1 MAPLSLSGQ
10 GADNPTGV
18 TGVFNGNSTTG
29 CSYDPYTA
37 NAQRIIPDLTVSGAV
52 GAYPLQWARIMNSR
66 QAGGGVF
73 GQGGGWRHSYEWSCS
88 ATENVTGAPDSYT
101 VNYPDG
107 RKVTFDA
114 NIGTP
119 YLAPAGVTDRFGG
132 GIGDTY
138 VYLNLTDGGKI
149 RFWQDATYHSI
160 AGEPAWWDFVISAPD
175 QIIDPH
181 GQITTLTYT
190 SGKLTKVKEPGGRY
204 LTISYGT
211 NGYVSEVDTYTA
223 ANYFT
228 QWVKYGYTSLPF
240 GDVNYVVLTGATYIG
255 SPVPTASYTYQTS
268 NKSPTGNPLIETCQ
282 DVRYPGPMKNIKYI
296 FVRTSPLSYGQLY
309 QEKNINGT
317 LVAQLTVSGSTRTET
332 RGDGT
337 NLFRGPGNP
346 TRSFTYGA
354 TMGTTGITKSYLL
367 KTRTDFKGNATTFG
381 YDNDGY
387 ISSIADAHVPAH
399 VTSIERLN
407 GGFPTGVIKKITHPG
422 DASTIQYFYTDATGA
437 YLDHVIDERG
447 KQTTYKRNSGTMTT
461 YEIDYPDGGIETY
474 TYNSFGQVLTHFM
487 PSNTAANGAST
498 DSEKYSYDSNGRL
511 LTYTPPATGSDPSPS
526 PHPTRYTYDVNDHH
540 ETITDPKNNVT
551 TFGYNEIGQVTIV
564 QHPGG
569 QSTDGY
575 VYNTDGTLQYKSIQ
589 LNTTPLYAY
598 TYYYYDD
605 YKRLT
610 SVIDPVGR
618 EADLYYDTAGGRPRA
633 SLIPTRTSHVP
644 SCWAQPTKP
653 PRPFTMKICKNVRSL
668 LPLGRRIPPRLP
680 IPMMRS
686 TTSRP

>member
-1 MAPLSLSGQ
+1 ML
-10 GADNPTGV
+10 
-18 TGVFNGNSTTG
+18 
-29 CSYDPYTA
+29 
-37 NAQRIIPDLTVSGAV
+37 
-52 GAYPLQWARIMNSR
+52 
-66 QAGGGVF
+66 
-73 GQGGGWRHSYEWSCS
+73 
-88 ATENVTGAPDSYT
+88 
-101 VNYPDG
+101 
-107 RKVTFDA
+107 
-114 NIGTP
+114 
-119 YLAPAGVTDRFGG
+119 
-132 GIGDTY
+132 
-138 VYLNLTDGGKI
+138 
-149 RFWQDATYHSI
+149 
-160 AGEPAWWDFVISAPD
+160 
-175 QIIDPH
+175 
-181 GQITTLTYT
+181 
-190 SGKLTKVKEPGGRY
+190 
-204 LTISYGT
+204 ISYGA
-211 NGYVSEVDTYTA
+211 NGYVSEVDAYTA
-223 ANYFT
+223 ANHNT
-228 QWVKYGYTSLPF
+228 QWVQYDYFTKTFAGVP
-240 GDVNYVVLTGATYIG
+240 YVLLQYATYI
-255 SPVPTASYTYQTS
+255 SSTTPLPKATYAYQSS
-268 NKSPTGNPLIETCQ
+268 NLSAAGTPLILTCQ
-282 DVRYPGPMKNIKYI
+282 DVRYPGPMKDIQYA
-296 FVRTSPLSYGQLY
+296 FVRTLPLSYGQLSK
-309 QEKNINGT
+309 ELHLGGA
-317 LVAQLTVSGSTRTET
+317 LVAQLTVSGSSRTET
-332 RGDGT
+332 RGDGS
-337 NLFRGPGNP
+337 NLVRGSGNP
-346 TRSFTYGA
+346 TRTFTYGA
-354 TMGTTGITKSYLL
+354 TLGTTGITKNYLL
-367 KTRTDFKGNATTFG
+367 KTTTDFKGNTTTLSYNANGFASSVTNANNHTTSYEYLNQG
-381 YDNDGY
+381 Y
-387 ISSIADAHVPAH
+387 
-399 VTSIERLN
+399 
-407 GGFPTGVIKKITHPG
+407 PTGVISKVIHPG
-422 DASTIQYFYTDATGA
+422 GVDTIQYFYTDATGA

-653 PRPFTMKICKNVRSL
+653 PRPEWH
-668 LPLGRRIPPRLP
+668 
-680 IPMMRS
+680 
-686 TTSRP
+686 